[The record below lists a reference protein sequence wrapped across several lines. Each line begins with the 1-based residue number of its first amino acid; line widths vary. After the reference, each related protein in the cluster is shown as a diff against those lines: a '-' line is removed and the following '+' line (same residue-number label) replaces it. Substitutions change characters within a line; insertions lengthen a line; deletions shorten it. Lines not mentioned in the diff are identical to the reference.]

1 MDNEYY
7 NHTNYEYSPEQYQ
20 PTDNYEPDNEP
31 KKEKKKKGGSGKK
44 WVVCICM
51 ALVFGLL
58 ASVTFCASNYVLNGM
73 LGTQSSQSNG
83 TNNKINA
90 TTTTTSNVSTVSS
103 DIADTAE
110 AVMPSVVSITNMSVQ
125 QVQDWFFGT
134 RDYEQ
139 QSSGSGIII
148 GQNDTELL
156 LVTNNHVVEDSKT
169 LTVTFIDG
177 SSAEAQIKGTDSD
190 IDLAI
195 IAVPLNKLSDE
206 TKNDIKTA
214 TLGDSDALRVGEP
227 TIAIGNAL
235 GYGQSV
241 TNGIVSALGREIEG
255 FDTKLIQT
263 NAAINPGNSGGALL
277 NAKGE
282 VIGINTVKVSS
293 DAVEGMGYA
302 IPISDVSDILDNL
315 MNRQTRTKVAEERR
329 GVLGIEGS
337 TINSD
342 MASVYN
348 VPEGVVISKVIEG
361 GGAEKAGL
369 VVGTVITKLDEIDVD
384 SIEDLKEEL
393 EYHAVGEKVT
403 LTVLIPQKNREYQEK
418 TVEVTLGKQS

>member
-31 KKEKKKKGGSGKK
+31 KKEKKKKGGGGKK

-369 VVGTVITKLDEIDVD
+369 VVGTVITKLDEIAVD